1 MLEEEK
7 GAGAKDAAVLDRV
20 PDRELMEELL
30 RREGESRPVMRRL
43 KDKMDLIVEK
53 NVRHGHFSFL
63 VTGRIINSRGDRE
76 IIIQDGTW
84 HRIVVGREEI

>member
-7 GAGAKDAAVLDRV
+7 SARGKDSPALDRV
-20 PDRELMEELL
+20 PDTELVEELL

-43 KDKMDLIVEK
+43 KDKMDLTLEK
-53 NVRHGHFSFL
+53 NVRHGHFSFV

-76 IIIQDGTW
+76 VIIQDGTW
-84 HRIVVGREEI
+84 HRFVVGRDEI